1 LSRGSGQP
9 NISQDIIRFLKLPSP
24 PHNEQ
29 KKITNYLDHKTCL
42 IDAIIEKKQ
51 KQIELLQEQRTGVIN
66 QAVTKG
72 LNPTVKMENTWI
84 EWLCEV
90 PEHWEI
96 KRLKNISKIRYGLG
110 QPPKEQDG
118 GLPLIR
124 ATNIKRGRVVE
135 NGMVYVN
142 PDDVPYDR
150 DPILRTDDIVVVRSG
165 AYTADSAIIP
175 EQYDGA
181 IVGYDMVVKIYTAIP
196 KLISYALLSSYVLEN
211 QLFLKRLR
219 AAQPH
224 LNAEELGETIIL
236 IPPDIEEQRGILIFI
251 ETKSYQ
257 IDRLIS
263 RTEKQIEL
271 LKEYRI
277 TLISE
282 VVTGKID
289 VRDEVI
295 P

>member
-1 LSRGSGQP
+1 
-9 NISQDIIRFLKLPSP
+9 
-24 PHNEQ
+24 
-29 KKITNYLDHKTCL
+29 
-42 IDAIIEKKQ
+42 
-51 KQIELLQEQRTGVIN
+51 
-66 QAVTKG
+66 
-72 LNPTVKMENTWI
+72 
-84 EWLCEV
+84 
-90 PEHWEI
+90 
-96 KRLKNISKIRYGLG
+96 
-110 QPPKEQDG
+110 
-118 GLPLIR
+118 
-124 ATNIKRGRVVE
+124 
-135 NGMVYVN
+135 
-142 PDDVPYDR
+142 
-150 DPILRTDDIVVVRSG
+150 
-165 AYTADSAIIP
+165 
-175 EQYDGA
+175 
-181 IVGYDMVVKIYTAIP
+181 
-196 KLISYALLSSYVLEN
+196 LEN